1 MNETIKGVEELN
13 LTRKDFVPG
22 NEVRWC
28 PGCGD
33 YAILAQMQKTLP
45 VMGVK
50 KEDYAFVSGIGCS
63 SRFPYYMDTY
73 GFHSI
78 HGRAPAIA
86 SGVKLANP
94 DLAVWVITGDGDGF
108 SIGGNHMIH
117 VLRRNI
123 DMNIMLFNN
132 RIYGLT
138 KGQYSPTSFLGKKT
152 KSSPFGSI
160 DRPFNPSAIALGANA
175 TFICRTLDVDAKGMQ
190 ESIKRAQR
198 HKGASFIEVYQ
209 NCVIF
214 NDGEF
219 EDVENKATR
228 PDNALYVV
236 HGEPMIFGKDRDK
249 GIIMENHHPKVV
261 TLGDEWKEE
270 DLLVHDETNPVIT
283 NLLLE
288 MTFDPHNP
296 TPFGV
301 LRAVEDVTYDEM
313 LIEQIEQVTKI
324 KGEGKLEDLF
334 YSGDVWEVK

>member
-1 MNETIKGVEELN
+1 MSEKIEGVEELN

-94 DLAVWVITGDGDGF
+94 DLTVWVITGDGDGF

-228 PDNALYVV
+228 PDNALYVE

-249 GIIMENHHPKVV
+249 GIIMKDNHPKVV
-261 TLGDEWKEE
+261 HLGEDWKES

-288 MTFDPHNP
+288 MTFDPTNP

-313 LIEQIEQVTKI
+313 LLDQIKEVTKI
-324 KGEGKLEDLF
+324 KGDGKLEDLF

>member
-1 MNETIKGVEELN
+1 MSETIEGIEELN

-50 KEDYAFVSGIGCS
+50 KEDYAFISGIGCS

-94 DLAVWVITGDGDGF
+94 DLTVWVITGDGDGF

-228 PDNALYVV
+228 PDNALFVV
-236 HGEPMIFGKDRDK
+236 HGEPMVFGKDRDK

-261 TLGDEWKEE
+261 QLGDEYKEA
-270 DLLVHDETNPVIT
+270 DLLVHDETNPIIT

-288 MTFDPHNP
+288 MTFDTNNP

-313 LIEQIEQVTKI
+313 LIEQIEQVTEI
-324 KGEGKLEDLF
+324 KGVGTLHDLF
-334 YSGDVWEVK
+334 FSGDVWEVK